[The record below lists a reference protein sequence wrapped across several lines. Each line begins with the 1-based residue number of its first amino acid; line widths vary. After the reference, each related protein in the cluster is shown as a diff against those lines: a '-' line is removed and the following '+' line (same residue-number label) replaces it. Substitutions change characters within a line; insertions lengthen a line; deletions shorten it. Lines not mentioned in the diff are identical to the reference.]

1 MACALFSVANAQQ
14 APQLGTASVD
24 EVVAAMTP
32 QEKVQLLIGTGM
44 AGFSGETAV
53 VGATA
58 QLVPGAAGTTYAI
71 PRLGIPSV
79 VLADGPAG
87 LRITPVREGDD
98 QTYYATAFPVGTTL
112 AATWNTELV
121 EEVGKAMGK
130 EVLEYGVDVLLAP
143 ALNIH
148 RNPLCGRNFEYYS
161 EDPLVSG
168 KMAAAMT
175 NGVQSNGVGVS
186 LKHFAANNQE
196 TNRMGNDSRVTP
208 RALREIYLKGF
219 EIAVK
224 ESNPWTIMSSYN
236 KINGTYAPENRELLT
251 TILRDEW
258 GYRGMVM
265 TDWFGGKDAPAMVHA
280 GNDLLMPGTPQ
291 QYEAILT
298 AVNEGHLSEADLN
311 RNVKNVLN
319 LILASPRY
327 KGYAFSNRPDLQAHA
342 EVTRQSAAEGMVLLK
357 NNEALPFSQS
367 VKQVAA
373 YGVSSYDFI
382 SGGTGSGDVN
392 EAYTVSLVD
401 GLHNAGYRLNGQLK
415 AEYEAYIARENEKNK
430 PDPNNPLSAFM
441 PKVRPG
447 EFVPASAELAQQAR
461 ESDVALITIGRTSG
475 EFADRTLE
483 GDFHLTKEE
492 KQLIEAISTAFSS
505 QGKKTVV
512 ILNIGGVIETASW
525 KNLPDAI
532 LIAWQSGQEG
542 GNTVAD
548 LLSGK
553 VNPSGKLAMTFP
565 VHYMDAA
572 SSANFPW
579 DPAVVKLAG
588 GGFMGKVDDGRDPVA
603 NVDYTDYVEDIFVGY
618 RYFDTFH
625 KEVSYPFG
633 YGLSYTTFQYGKPV
647 IVEMDDAF
655 IVTVDVTNNGKTSG
669 KEVVQLYVT
678 APQNPS
684 LPKPAKELKAFAK
697 TRELRAGEV
706 QTLTLRV
713 AKSELASFNNDQDA
727 WVTDSGTY
735 SLLLGAS
742 SSDIRQKA
750 ELTLTEPII
759 RKANRVLQ
767 LQAPLSLLQP

>member
-1 MACALFSVANAQQ
+1 
-14 APQLGTASVD
+14 
-24 EVVAAMTP
+24 
-32 QEKVQLLIGTGM
+32 
-44 AGFSGETAV
+44 
-53 VGATA
+53 
-58 QLVPGAAGTTYAI
+58 
-71 PRLGIPSV
+71 
-79 VLADGPAG
+79 
-87 LRITPVREGDD
+87 
-98 QTYYATAFPVGTTL
+98 
-112 AATWNTELV
+112 
-121 EEVGKAMGK
+121 
-130 EVLEYGVDVLLAP
+130 
-143 ALNIH
+143 
-148 RNPLCGRNFEYYS
+148 
-161 EDPLVSG
+161 
-168 KMAAAMT
+168 
-175 NGVQSNGVGVS
+175 
-186 LKHFAANNQE
+186 
-196 TNRMGNDSRVTP
+196 
-208 RALREIYLKGF
+208 
-219 EIAVK
+219 
-224 ESNPWTIMSSYN
+224 
-236 KINGTYAPENRELLT
+236 
-251 TILRDEW
+251 
-258 GYRGMVM
+258 
-265 TDWFGGKDAPAMVHA
+265 
-280 GNDLLMPGTPQ
+280 
-291 QYEAILT
+291 
-298 AVNEGHLSEADLN
+298 
-311 RNVKNVLN
+311 
-319 LILASPRY
+319 
-327 KGYAFSNRPDLQAHA
+327 
-342 EVTRQSAAEGMVLLK
+342 
-357 NNEALPFSQS
+357 
-367 VKQVAA
+367 
-373 YGVSSYDFI
+373 
-382 SGGTGSGDVN
+382 
-392 EAYTVSLVD
+392 
-401 GLHNAGYRLNGQLK
+401 
-415 AEYEAYIARENEKNK
+415 
-430 PDPNNPLSAFM
+430 M

-588 GGFMGKVDDGRDPVA
+588 GGFMGRVDDGRDPVA

-618 RYFDTFH
+618 RYFDTFQ

>member
-14 APQLGTASVD
+14 APQLGKASVD

-71 PRLGIPSV
+71 PRLGIPAV

-87 LRITPVREGDD
+87 LRITPIREGDD

-121 EEVGKAMGK
+121 EQVGKAMGN

-236 KINGTYAPENRELLT
+236 KINGTYAPENRDLLI

-258 GYRGMVM
+258 GYNGMVM

-327 KGYAFSNRPDLQAHA
+327 KGYAFSNKPDLESHA
-342 EVTRQSAAEGMVLLK
+342 TVTRQSAAEGMVLLK

-447 EFVPASAELAQQAR
+447 EFVPASAALAQQAR

-565 VHYMDAA
+565 VHYLDAA

-588 GGFMGKVDDGRDPVA
+588 GGFMGRVDDGRDPVA

-618 RYFDTFH
+618 RYFDTFQ

-684 LPKPAKELKAFAK
+684 LPKPAKELKAFTK